1 MFYDYYL
8 KFTDDAQANSVL
20 YSREGVELDMDGNV
34 TNECYDKPNYDCI
47 DIIGVIYKATG
58 EVDAEGNPV
67 MEALD
72 GWHVNVRN
80 FSIADALDSFKVF
93 PTNPRRIWA
102 GDK

>member
-8 KFTDDAQANSVL
+8 KFTDEAQAHSVL

-34 TNECYDKPNYDCI
+34 TNEGYDKPNYDCI
-47 DIIGVIYKATG
+47 DIIGVIYKATD
-58 EVDAEGNPV
+58 VLDAEGNPV

-80 FSIADALDSFKVF
+80 YTEATELDAYAVF
-93 PTNPRRIWA
+93 PTQPRRIWM
-102 GDK
+102 GS